1 MAASVAPAAKQAILT
16 LLTAR
21 PALNLVAITWAAP
34 TEAEDLQDELI
45 FFDGPVVRLPEWR
58 VLGGPSP
65 PLDETYTLTLK
76 VRNRVYDDDAN
87 AAETRTWAL
96 VAEIEQAVRGDL
108 RLGGLIRSLEFG
120 EQEVVNVRVERR
132 VVAAPR
138 RGHPPSRSDLHR
150 PHLSTSTHSTPGGA
164 T

>member
-1 MAASVAPAAKQAILT
+1 VAARRRPAAKQASSRCSRAL
-16 LLTAR
+16 
-21 PALNLVAITWAAP
+21 PALNLVGITWAQP

-45 FFDGPVVRLPEWR
+45 FFDGPVIRLPEWR

-96 VAEIEQAVRGDL
+96 VA
-108 RLGGLIRSLEFG
+108 RSS
-120 EQEVVNVRVERR
+120 RR
-132 VVAAPR
+132 PR
-138 RGHPPSRSDLHR
+138 
-150 PHLSTSTHSTPGGA
+150 
-164 T
+164 